1 MGKNDN
7 KKSAT
12 GGKNGKG
19 VNLAGINTVPNRD
32 IMQRMNF
39 LWQASVLLE
48 GLGGSGVG
56 DTGTGTSSGDGDS
69 EVKGGLKTKKAR
81 TKKVNGC
88 DLARMY
94 VRTMNVVGQRTTTK
108 MDPSVKR
115 TICKSCSSVLIPGIS
130 ARIRN
135 RPSRQHEHLMIY
147 TCLKCDTPRKIPA
160 PRNGVIASPEARFG
174 IGATATEI
182 IDTSAENVQRLVQ
195 SSNPSNPHPIRQ
207 QQSQHHS
214 EEQLGDKKDDIEM
227 NEQQD
232 HHAKRN
238 IIDPREDE
246 KIKSLTKQK
255 KTKKKKKKVP
265 TIVPTPRE
273 PPLFSRK
280 DAGHVVYRSGEVID
294 MDGVYCI

>member
-1 MGKNDN
+1 MYIISDL
-7 KKSAT
+7 S
-12 GGKNGKG
+12 
-19 VNLAGINTVPNRD
+19 LA
-32 IMQRMNF
+32 
-39 LWQASVLLE
+39 
-48 GLGGSGVG
+48 
-56 DTGTGTSSGDGDS
+56 
-69 EVKGGLKTKKAR
+69 
-81 TKKVNGC
+81 
-88 DLARMY
+88 
-94 VRTMNVVGQRTTTK
+94 
-108 MDPSVKR
+108 
-115 TICKSCSSVLIPGIS
+115 
-130 ARIRN
+130 
-135 RPSRQHEHLMIY
+135 SRQHEHLMIY
-147 TCLKCDTPRKIPA
+147 TCLTCNTSRRIPA
-160 PRNGVIASPEARFG
+160 PRNGVIASPEARLG

-207 QQSQHHS
+207 QQSQHHL

-232 HHAKRN
+232 HHTKRN

-246 KIKSLTKQK
+246 KTKSLTKQK
-255 KTKKKKKKVP
+255 KTKKKKKKKLP

>member
-12 GGKNGKG
+12 EGKNGKG

-69 EVKGGLKTKKAR
+69 EVKGDLKTKKAR
-81 TKKVNGC
+81 TKKVNGS

-135 RPSRQHEHLMIY
+135 RPSRQHQHLMIY
-147 TCLKCDTPRKIPA
+147 TCLKCDTSRRIPA

-174 IGATATEI
+174 LGATATEI

-195 SSNPSNPHPIRQ
+195 SSNPSHPHPLRQ

-232 HHAKRN
+232 HHTKRN